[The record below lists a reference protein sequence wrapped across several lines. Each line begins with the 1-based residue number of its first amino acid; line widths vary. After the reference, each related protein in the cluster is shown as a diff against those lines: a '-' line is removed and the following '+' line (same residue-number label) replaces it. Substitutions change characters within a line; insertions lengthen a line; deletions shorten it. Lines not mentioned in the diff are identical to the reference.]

1 MLPKPAASIRKGI
14 RVNIMNSQT
23 KETLP
28 AVTQHFKLPFN
39 FRRFVRQNSAQLGI
53 LGVFLTLWLIFIISA
68 PSTFLSPQI
77 YSAFM
82 TSTPF
87 FAIMAIPLTIVII
100 AKEID
105 LSFPSITAMGMVS
118 FSFTYNATAFLGGT
132 TLSATGRVAVAI
144 IAALLTGAIIGWLNG
159 VIVVKVGIPSLVVTI
174 GTQFFWRGAV
184 LVLTSGTNFPLTYIQ
199 QTFFYPL
206 LVGKIGGFLP
216 MQMVWL
222 VLITILG
229 WVLLNRTRF
238 GAHVYL
244 TGDNIKSAELM
255 GVNTGRV
262 RIRTFM
268 LVGLVSA
275 FAGIISSFYISYF
288 WPNMGSGY
296 LLNTLAA
303 VFLGGTSVFGGV
315 GTILGTFLGAF
326 IIGSID
332 AATVAVG
339 LTGFLTQLIYGFII
353 VLSVIMHT
361 YLRKRGD

>member
-1 MLPKPAASIRKGI
+1 
-14 RVNIMNSQT
+14 MNTQT
-23 KETLP
+23 NETLP
-28 AVTQHFKLPFN
+28 KVVQHYKVPFN
-39 FRRFVRQNSAQLGI
+39 LRRFIRANNSTLGI
-53 LGVFLTLWLIFIISA
+53 LGVFLILWLIFIISA
-68 PSTFLSPQI
+68 PKTFLSPQI

-87 FAIMAIPLTIVII
+87 FAIMAIPLTIVIV

-105 LSFPSITAMGMVS
+105 LSFPSIMAMGMVA
-118 FSFTYNATAFLGGT
+118 FSFIYNQSAVMGNVTVRVFLA
-132 TLSATGRVAVAI
+132 L
-144 IAALLTGAIIGWLNG
+144 IAALITGTIIGWING
-159 VIVVKVGIPSLVVTI
+159 IIVVKVGIPSLVVTI

-184 LVLTSGTNFPLTYIQ
+184 LVLTSGANFPLEYIK
-199 QTFFYPL
+199 QTIFYPL

-222 VLITILG
+222 VVITIVG
-229 WVLLNRTRF
+229 WVFLNRHIF
-238 GAHVYL
+238 GAHIYL
-244 TGDNIKSAELM
+244 IGDNINSAELM
-255 GVNTGRV
+255 GVNTGRT
-262 RIRTFM
+262 RIQAFM

-275 FAGIISSFYISYF
+275 FAGIIASFFVAYF
-288 WPNMGSGY
+288 WPSLGSGY

-303 VFLGGTSVFGGV
+303 VFLGGTSVFGGT
-315 GTILGTFLGAF
+315 GTILGTFLGTF

-361 YLRKRGD
+361 YLRKRGE